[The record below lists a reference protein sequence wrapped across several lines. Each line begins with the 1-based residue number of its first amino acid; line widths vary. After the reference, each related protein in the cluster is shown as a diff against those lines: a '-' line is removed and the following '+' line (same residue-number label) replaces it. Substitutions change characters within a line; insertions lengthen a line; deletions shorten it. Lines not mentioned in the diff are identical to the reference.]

1 MTLREL
7 SIALSLKNLGNDAD
21 LDRTPAGGYVGD
33 LLSNVMRF
41 AKEGNIWITIQ
52 THINVIAVAT
62 LIGVSGIVF
71 ACGVNPPEETIEKA
85 KIEHI
90 AILSTDLDAFTLCG
104 KIYELG
110 IR

>member
-1 MTLREL
+1 MTFREL
-7 SIALSLKNLGNDAD
+7 LGNLPLENLGDDFD
-21 LDRTPAGGYVGD
+21 LDKSPRGGYVGD

-41 AKEGNIWITIQ
+41 AKEGNVWITVQ

-62 LIGVSGIVF
+62 LVGISGIIF
-71 ACGVNPPEETIEKA
+71 PCGVEPPEETIKKA
-85 KIEHI
+85 REEHI
-90 AILSTDLDAFTLCG
+90 ALLTTKLDAFTLCG

>member
-7 SIALSLKNLGNDAD
+7 LDILPLENLGNESD
-21 LDRTPAGGYVGD
+21 LDRSPKGGYVGD

-41 AKEGNIWITIQ
+41 AKEGNIWITVQ

-62 LIGVSGIVF
+62 LVGISCIIF
-71 ACGVNPPEETIEKA
+71 PCGVKPSEETIAKA
-85 KIEHI
+85 REEHI
-90 AILSTDLDAFTLCG
+90 ALLSTELDAFTICG

>member
-7 SIALSLKNLGNDAD
+7 LNILPLKNLGSESD
-21 LDRTPAGGYVGD
+21 LDKTPKGGYVGD

-41 AKEGNIWITIQ
+41 AKEGNIWITVQ
-52 THINVIAVAT
+52 THINVIAVAS
-62 LIGVSGIVF
+62 LVGISCIIF
-71 ACGVNPPEETIEKA
+71 PCGVKPSEETVAKA
-85 KIEHI
+85 KEEHI
-90 AILSTDLDAFTLCG
+90 ALLSTDLDAFTICG

>member
-7 SIALSLKNLGNDAD
+7 LNILPLENLGNDSD
-21 LDRTPAGGYVGD
+21 LDKAPKGGYVGD

-41 AKEGNIWITIQ
+41 AKEGNIWITVQ
-52 THINVIAVAT
+52 THINVIAVAS
-62 LIGVSGIVF
+62 LVGISCIIF
-71 ACGVNPPEETIEKA
+71 PCGVKPSEETIAKA
-85 KIEHI
+85 KEEHI
-90 AILSTDLDAFTLCG
+90 ALLSTDLDAFTICG

>member
-1 MTLREL
+1 MTIKDL
-7 SIALSLKNLGNDAD
+7 SVALSLKNLGNSED
-21 LDRTPAGGYVGD
+21 LERTPTGGYVGD

-41 AKEGNIWITIQ
+41 AKEGNIWITVQ

-71 ACGVNPPEETIEKA
+71 ACGAEVPQETVEKA
-85 KIEHI
+85 KSEHI
-90 AILSTDLDAFTLCG
+90 ALLSSDLDAFTLCG

>member
-7 SIALSLKNLGNDAD
+7 VNTLPLENLGNDSD
-21 LDRTPAGGYVGD
+21 LDKTLKGGYVGD

-41 AKEGNIWITIQ
+41 AKEGNIWITVQ

-62 LIGVSGIVF
+62 LVGIRGIIF
-71 ACGVNPPEETIEKA
+71 PCGIKPPVETIEKA
-85 KIEHI
+85 KEEHI
-90 AILSTDLDAFTLCG
+90 ALLSTELDAFTICG

>member
-7 SIALSLKNLGNDAD
+7 LDILPLENLGNESD
-21 LDRTPAGGYVGD
+21 LDRSPKGGYVGD

-41 AKEGNIWITIQ
+41 AKEGNIWITVQ

-62 LIGVSGIVF
+62 LVGICCIIF
-71 ACGVNPPEETIEKA
+71 PCGVKPSEETIAKA
-85 KIEHI
+85 REEHI
-90 AILSTDLDAFTLCG
+90 ALLSTELDAFTICG

>member
-1 MTLREL
+1 MTLKEL
-7 SIALSLKNLGNDAD
+7 SVALSLENLGNDID
-21 LDRTPAGGYVGD
+21 LEKTTTGGYVGD

-41 AKEGNIWITIQ
+41 AKEGNVWITVQ

-71 ACGVNPPEETIEKA
+71 ACGVKPPKETIEKA
-85 KIEHI
+85 KMEHI
-90 AILSTDLDAFTLCG
+90 GILSTDLDAFTICG

-110 IR
+110 IK